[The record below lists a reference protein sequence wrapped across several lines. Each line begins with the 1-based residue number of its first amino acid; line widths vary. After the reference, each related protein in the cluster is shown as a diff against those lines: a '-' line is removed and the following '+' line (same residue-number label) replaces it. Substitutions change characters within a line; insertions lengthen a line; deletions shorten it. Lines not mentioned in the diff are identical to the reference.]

1 MSIISNSC
9 TMLFLK
15 SSNMV
20 GLLLVKIRSST
31 YKHINIVL
39 PSSSFFTYIAC
50 SYGFFLYIHCMFIWT
65 FFKSIFLK
73 ILVNSGISSMH
84 NHRGL
89 SSTCILCFHYLFQH
103 IQVVIQHRSLL
114 LGSHSEMLTSHQI
127 DLLPMLCN

>member
-1 MSIISNSC
+1 
-9 TMLFLK
+9 
-15 SSNMV
+15 MV

-31 YKHINIVL
+31 YKHINSVL

-84 NHRGL
+84 NLLQTIEGFL
-89 SSTCILCFHYLFQH
+89 QLVYFAFIICFNISKWLFN
-103 IQVVIQHRSLL
+103 
-114 LGSHSEMLTSHQI
+114 I
-127 DLLPMLCN
+127 DLFF